1 MIVQRTLCKHGNNH
15 YLIFQ
20 RERVVKMQQEKIK
33 PHIEYAHEHPWAT
46 VSTKDGD
53 YTVSVSLHHLHYDE
67 ERQPY
72 LLAFYSPK
80 GEPSCE
86 TRELRLYLSSK

>member
-1 MIVQRTLCKHGNNH
+1 MK
-15 YLIFQ
+15 
-20 RERVVKMQQEKIK
+20 QEKIQ
-33 PHIEYAHEHPWAT
+33 PHIEYAGPYPWAT

-53 YTVSVSLHHLHYDE
+53 YTVSVSLSNLHYDE
-67 ERQPY
+67 EGQPFM
-72 LLAFYSPK
+72 LAFYSPF